1 MRLPDH
7 FSRSRASVDTA
18 QTIPLFRKCRLS
30 LMCELGKRPPFTK
43 KTLIP
48 KRTTAIATNPTVKSK
63 IFHILTIFDFIEYRP
78 RFGVKNELVHF
89 VLLLPLIVLLHY
101 LCFAKIGKE
110 NVISV
115 EEWKY
120 FADRIGK
127 RVNFNINFFEYRKF
141 SSDQIATKI

>member
-1 MRLPDH
+1 
-7 FSRSRASVDTA
+7 
-18 QTIPLFRKCRLS
+18 
-30 LMCELGKRPPFTK
+30 
-43 KTLIP
+43 
-48 KRTTAIATNPTVKSK
+48 
-63 IFHILTIFDFIEYRP
+63 
-78 RFGVKNELVHF
+78 
-89 VLLLPLIVLLHY
+89 LIVLLHY

>member
-7 FSRSRASVDTA
+7 FFRSRASVDTA

-48 KRTTAIATNPTVKSK
+48 KRTTATATNPTVKSK

-78 RFGVKNELVHF
+78 RFGVKNGLVHF
-89 VLLLPLIVLLHY
+89 VLLLPFTIFVY
-101 LCFAKIGKE
+101 
-110 NVISV
+110 
-115 EEWKY
+115 
-120 FADRIGK
+120 
-127 RVNFNINFFEYRKF
+127 
-141 SSDQIATKI
+141 